1 MKIKLIKFRD
11 DLIKPSRAHYN
22 DAGIDCYA
30 QEDITLEPMQSISY
44 LKILDNGDTSIDDC
58 IVENLHCNIFNG
70 KDDDDYSD
78 ISLPLSDNLDDFYD
92 DEGNQITWCR
102 NIYFPMTTTPTL
114 IKLGFGLEV
123 PDGYMAT
130 IRPRSSMN
138 AKGIL
143 TQIGTIDSGYRG
155 EIKVVLI
162 NLTGKP
168 FEIKKGDKIC
178 QIVIEPVVLADLVED
193 LGDERGEGGFGSTG
207 R

>member
-1 MKIKLIKFRD
+1 MNIKLIKFRD

-30 QEDITLEPMQSISY
+30 QEDITLEGLYRYETM
-44 LKILDNGDTSIDDC
+44 LG
-58 IVENLHCNIFNG
+58 VESC
-70 KDDDDYSD
+70 
-78 ISLPLSDNLDDFYD
+78 
-92 DEGNQITWCR
+92 
-102 NIYFPMTTTPTL
+102 PTL
-114 IKLGFGLEV
+114 IPLGFGLEI

-138 AKGIL
+138 AKGVL

-155 EIKVVLI
+155 EIKAVLI
-162 NLTGKP
+162 NLNGESIK
-168 FEIKKGDKIC
+168 IKKGDKIC
-178 QIVIEPVVLADLVED
+178 QIVIEPVVLATFVEN